1 MQRTFVIALILA
13 FSAAAWAQKKG
24 SGNEAFD
31 TLDRNRDGYLS
42 KPEVAG
48 EKELA
53 KRFARFDANKDG
65 RLDLDEYLKANQ
77 DNDARVLADSTITV
91 KVKAALLAEKGVPST
106 AVSVETYESRVLLSG
121 FVDSAALKDKI
132 GKVAAGVTGVKTVQ
146 NNLVVK

>member
-1 MQRTFVIALILA
+1 MQRLMVIALTLA
-13 FSAAAWAQKKG
+13 FCAGAWAQKKG
-24 SGNEAFD
+24 TGNEAFD
-31 TLDRNRDGYLS
+31 ALDKNRDGYLS
-42 KPEVAG
+42 KPEVG
-48 EKELA
+48 GDKELA

-65 RLDLDEYLKANQ
+65 RLDLDEYLKAGQ
-77 DNDARVLADSTITV
+77 DNDARVLADSAITV

-132 GKVAAGVTGVKTVQ
+132 GKVAAGVTGVKRVQ